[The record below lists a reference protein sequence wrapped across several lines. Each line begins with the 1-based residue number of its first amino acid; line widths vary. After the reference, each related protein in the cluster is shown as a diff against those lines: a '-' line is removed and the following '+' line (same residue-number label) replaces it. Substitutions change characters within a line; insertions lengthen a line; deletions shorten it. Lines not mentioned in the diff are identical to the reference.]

1 MIFVAVSWLTSLLSG
16 PLVLDGI
23 PDVGLLLGGGGGDPR
38 SHEGPRLGATV
49 VQAGRADGELS
60 EP

>member
-1 MIFVAVSWLTSLLSG
+1 M
-16 PLVLDGI
+16 LDGI

-38 SHEGPRLGATV
+38 LHEGPGLGATV
-49 VQAGRADGELS
+49 VQAGRADGELI